1 MVVKSSTKKKLIDLG
16 ISEVYAHTLADN
28 RKLSVIR
35 NLDEG
40 DVLGI
45 IYGRTEGTIG
55 EWQVVYD
62 IIAKIRKSKNIVQPI
77 DLGIVNHGMILT
89 HTVQAQDTKGWT
101 EGDYLRNLYSKWREE
116 E

>member
-1 MVVKSSTKKKLIDLG
+1 MVVKSATKKKLIDSG
-16 ISEVYAHTLADN
+16 ISEAHAHRLADD
-28 RKLSVIR
+28 RKLSVVR

-45 IYGRTEGTIG
+45 IYGRTEGTID
-55 EWQVVYD
+55 EWWVVND
-62 IIAKIRKSKNIVQPI
+62 IIARIRKSDNIVQPI